1 MPENQSKNIESK
13 TRKWGNRI
21 SSPNKR
27 RPRFGGGQPDSKTNH
42 VLFNCCV
49 YYQVLIVYYVVL
61 IVYYQ
66 VLTVYYLVLIV

>member
-1 MPENQSKNIESK
+1 M
-13 TRKWGNRI
+13 I

-27 RPRFGGGQPDSKTNH
+27 RPRFGGGQPDSKTNMC
-42 VLFNCCV
+42 LLNCFV

-66 VLTVYYLVLIV
+66 VLTVYYQVLTVYYLVLIV